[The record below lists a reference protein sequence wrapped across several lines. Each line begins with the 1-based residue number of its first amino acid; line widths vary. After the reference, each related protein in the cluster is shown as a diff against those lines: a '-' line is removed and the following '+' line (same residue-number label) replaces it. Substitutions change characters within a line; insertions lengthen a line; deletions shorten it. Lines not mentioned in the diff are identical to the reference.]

1 MRKIGSGDERTRE
14 IERIGVKRHRRM
26 RASIPPKIESTTQM
40 AKKRWARQK
49 TKLTEISY
57 RNTVINKYKVRK
69 LRFEAP
75 NRKRKN
81 KSEENMLRQRKKRR
95 GTKYSDSSSDSHKAT
110 IKEGGNS
117 NQCKDVKPRE
127 RDQGLGTSIAET
139 SFV

>member
-57 RNTVINKYKVRK
+57 RNTGINKYKVRK
-69 LRFEAP
+69 LRVEAP
-75 NRKRKN
+75 NRKKEKQERRKHAAT
-81 KSEENMLRQRKKRR
+81 KEE
-95 GTKYSDSSSDSHKAT
+95 
-110 IKEGGNS
+110 KE
-117 NQCKDVKPRE
+117 RH
-127 RDQGLGTSIAET
+127 
-139 SFV
+139 